1 MLKPSD
7 KWSWYFDKPSGRLML
22 DLGDRYLFQTN
33 LSDKLLVD
41 CAFSYNDFTV
51 DDASAFQ
58 TFKECLSSLD
68 LSEYRRDELT
78 LYCVAAKRFHKP
90 VQPKS
95 WFFHSTGSDYQPSE
109 GELVQL
115 QNGLNQG
122 LFIVL
127 EAGDNASL
135 VNCVELEGF
144 MLSSSKSL
152 SYGEAIKVM
161 HDRMSTAARM
171 NTLMPMALVG

>member
-1 MLKPSD
+1 M
-7 KWSWYFDKPSGRLML
+7 
-22 DLGDRYLFQTN
+22 
-33 LSDKLLVD
+33 
-41 CAFSYNDFTV
+41 
-51 DDASAFQ
+51 
-58 TFKECLSSLD
+58 
-68 LSEYRRDELT
+68 
-78 LYCVAAKRFHKP
+78 
-90 VQPKS
+90 
-95 WFFHSTGSDYQPSE
+95 DYQPNE

-135 VNCVELEGF
+135 VSCVELEGF